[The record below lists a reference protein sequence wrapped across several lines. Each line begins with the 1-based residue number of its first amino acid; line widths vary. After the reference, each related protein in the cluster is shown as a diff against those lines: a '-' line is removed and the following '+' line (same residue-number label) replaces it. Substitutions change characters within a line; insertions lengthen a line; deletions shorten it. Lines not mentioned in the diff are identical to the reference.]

1 MAVINSIRKRSGL
14 LIGTIGVAMVLFV
27 GGDLLSGNTNL
38 INKQDTTVGEIAGDK
53 IEYVDFEAMVRK
65 IGGDQTLTPEQMDD
79 ARNRAWNRFIQNK
92 VLFKEYD
99 KLGLSVAPEELFDQI
114 KNNEQN
120 KVLNQFFTNPQTGQI
135 YDQFKNP
142 TTGRLDNNKVLL
154 YVKNVMAGDQKDTWL
169 PIEEAIRLDALSGK
183 YTQLI
188 KEGLLGSSFAA
199 QVQNTEE
206 NQRINL
212 SWTGMNYSEVS
223 NDEITVEESDL
234 KSYYTKHKN
243 EKDFKQE
250 ETMRGAKVAVISV
263 KPSPKDFEDARVEIE
278 NQMDAFKVA
287 DNDTLFVYQNSDDPQ
302 RSFKLL
308 ARYEYPAG
316 LDSMIFSAPIDS
328 VFGPYLLQNGYNISK
343 KTGVQFVAD
352 SVNARHVLLTLKPES
367 DTSLLLARA
376 DSIKAQLDKG
386 VDFAAMATEFSED
399 FGSAQNGGNLEWFTQ
414 GKMVQ
419 EFNDI
424 CFDSETKK
432 GDIVIVTTQFGIHII
447 DIMDKTE
454 EKEKVQLANIVRYVE
469 PSNETFD
476 EAYNKASAF
485 SINNNN
491 LKAFETALSED
502 ATIESFDYSSI
513 KQGDKVLGSIENPRT
528 VIRWVYDNE
537 VGKVSEP
544 FEMGNQFVISVVT
557 SIKDEGTLPLSEVE
571 ELVREKVINEKK
583 SQVILAKL
591 GSYGTIEDAAKNV
604 EKEVQSANDI
614 SFNMFSITGIGPEN
628 KVLGIAFG
636 LPQGETSKAIV
647 GENGVYVIRLDLIG
661 EAPEASDL
669 TFLQDQ
675 IKRNYGSR
683 VDIEV
688 FEALKEI
695 ANITDSRSKF
705 Y

>member
-27 GGDLLSGNTNL
+27 GGDLLSGNTSL

-142 TTGRLDNNKVLL
+142 VTGRLDNNKVLL
-154 YVKNVMAGDQKDTWL
+154 YVKNVMAGDEKDTWL

-223 NDEITVEESDL
+223 DDEITVEESDL
-234 KSYYTKHKN
+234 KSYYSKHKN

-250 ETMRGAKVAVISV
+250 ETMRGAKVAVFSV
-263 KPSPKDFEDARVEIE
+263 TPSPKDFEDARVEIG

-302 RSFKLL
+302 RAFKLL
-308 ARYEYPAG
+308 ARYEYPVE
-316 LDSMIFSAPIDS
+316 LDSMIFNAPIDS
-328 VFGPYLLQNGYNISK
+328 VFGPYLLQNGFNISK

-376 DSIKAQLDKG
+376 DSIKVQLDKG

-454 EKEKVQLANIVRYVE
+454 EKEKVQLSNIVRYVE

-491 LKAFETALSED
+491 LEAFETALSED
-502 ATIESFDYSSI
+502 ATIESFDYSTI

-544 FEMGNQFVISVVT
+544 FEMGNQFVVSVVT

-591 GSYGTIEDAAKNV
+591 GSYATIEDAAQNV
-604 EKEVQSANDI
+604 EKQVQSANDI

-688 FEALKEI
+688 FEALKET

>member
-27 GGDLLSGNTNL
+27 GGDLLSGNTSL

-142 TTGRLDNNKVLL
+142 VTGRLDNNKVLL
-154 YVKNVMAGDQKDTWL
+154 YVKNVMAGDEKDTWL

-223 NDEITVEESDL
+223 DDEITVEESDL
-234 KSYYTKHKN
+234 KSYYSKHKN

-250 ETMRGAKVAVISV
+250 ETMRGAKVAVFSV
-263 KPSPKDFEDARVEIE
+263 TPSPKDFEDARVEIG

-302 RSFKLL
+302 RAFKLL
-308 ARYEYPAG
+308 ARYEYPVE
-316 LDSMIFSAPIDS
+316 LDSMIFNAPIDS
-328 VFGPYLLQNGYNISK
+328 VFGPYLLQNGFNISK

-376 DSIKAQLDKG
+376 DSIKVQLDKG
-386 VDFAAMATEFSED
+386 IDFAAMATEFSED

-454 EKEKVQLANIVRYVE
+454 EKEKVQLSNIVRYVE

-476 EAYNKASAF
+476 GAYNKASAF

-491 LKAFETALSED
+491 LEAFETALSED
-502 ATIESFDYSSI
+502 ATIESFDYSTI

-544 FEMGNQFVISVVT
+544 FEMGNQFVVSVVT

-591 GSYGTIEDAAKNV
+591 GSYAAIEDAARNV
-604 EKEVQSANDI
+604 EKQVQSANDI

-688 FEALKEI
+688 FEALKET

>member
-27 GGDLLSGNTNL
+27 GGDLLSGNTSL

-142 TTGRLDNNKVLL
+142 STGRLDNNKVLL
-154 YVKNVMAGDQKDTWL
+154 YVKNVMAGDEKDTWL

-212 SWTGMNYSEVS
+212 SWTGMNFSEVS
-223 NDEITVEESDL
+223 DDEITVEESDL

-250 ETMRGAKVAVISV
+250 ETMRGAKVAVFSV
-263 KPSPKDFEDARVEIE
+263 TPSPKDFEDARVEIG

-302 RSFKLL
+302 RAFKLL
-308 ARYEYPAG
+308 ARYEYPVE
-316 LDSMIFSAPIDS
+316 LDSMIFNAPIDS
-328 VFGPYLLQNGYNISK
+328 VFGPYLLQNGFNISK

-454 EKEKVQLANIVRYVE
+454 EKEKVQLSNIVRYVE

-476 EAYNKASAF
+476 GAYNKASAF

-491 LKAFETALSED
+491 LEAFETALSED
-502 ATIESFDYSSI
+502 ATIESFDYSTI

-544 FEMGNQFVISVVT
+544 FEMGNQFVVSVVT

-591 GSYGTIEDAAKNV
+591 GSYATIEDAAQNV
-604 EKEVQSANDI
+604 EKQVQSANDI

-688 FEALKEI
+688 FEALKET

>member
-65 IGGDQTLTPEQMDD
+65 IGGDQTLTPEQIDD

-120 KVLNQFFTNPQTGQI
+120 KVLNQFFTDPQTGQI

-142 TTGRLDNNKVLL
+142 ATGRLDNNKVLL

-263 KPSPKDFEDARVEIE
+263 KPSPKDFEDVRVEIE

-454 EKEKVQLANIVRYVE
+454 EKEKIQLANIVRYVE

-491 LKAFETALSED
+491 LEAFETALSED

-583 SQVILAKL
+583 SQLILAKL

-669 TFLQDQ
+669 NFLQDQ

>member
-27 GGDLLSGNTNL
+27 GGDLLSGNTSL

-142 TTGRLDNNKVLL
+142 VTGRLDNNKVLL
-154 YVKNVMAGDQKDTWL
+154 YVKNVMAGDEKDTWL

-223 NDEITVEESDL
+223 DDEITVEESDL
-234 KSYYTKHKN
+234 KSYYSKHKN

-250 ETMRGAKVAVISV
+250 ETMRGAKVAVFSV
-263 KPSPKDFEDARVEIE
+263 TPSPKDFEDARVEIG

-302 RSFKLL
+302 RAFKLL
-308 ARYEYPAG
+308 ARYEYPVE
-316 LDSMIFSAPIDS
+316 LDSMIFNAPIDS
-328 VFGPYLLQNGYNISK
+328 VFGPYLLQNGFNISK

-376 DSIKAQLDKG
+376 DSIKVQLDKG
-386 VDFAAMATEFSED
+386 IDFAAMATEFSED

-454 EKEKVQLANIVRYVE
+454 EKEKVQLSNIVRYVE

-476 EAYNKASAF
+476 GAYNKASAF

-491 LKAFETALSED
+491 LEAFETALSED
-502 ATIESFDYSSI
+502 ATIESFDYSTI

-544 FEMGNQFVISVVT
+544 FEMGNQFVVSVVT

-591 GSYGTIEDAAKNV
+591 GSYATIEDAAQNV
-604 EKEVQSANDI
+604 EKQVQSANDI

-688 FEALKEI
+688 FEALKET

>member
-27 GGDLLSGNTNL
+27 GGDLLSGNTSL

-142 TTGRLDNNKVLL
+142 VTGRLDNNKVLL
-154 YVKNVMAGDQKDTWL
+154 YVKNVMAGDEKDTWL

-223 NDEITVEESDL
+223 DDEITVEESDL
-234 KSYYTKHKN
+234 KSYYSKHKN

-250 ETMRGAKVAVISV
+250 ETMRGAKVAVFSV
-263 KPSPKDFEDARVEIE
+263 TPSPKDFEDARVEIG

-302 RSFKLL
+302 RAFKLL
-308 ARYEYPAG
+308 ARYEYPVE
-316 LDSMIFSAPIDS
+316 LDSMIFNAPIDS
-328 VFGPYLLQNGYNISK
+328 VFGPYLLQNGFNISK

-376 DSIKAQLDKG
+376 DSIKVQLDKG

-454 EKEKVQLANIVRYVE
+454 EKEKVQLSNIVRYVE

-476 EAYNKASAF
+476 GAYNKASAF

-491 LKAFETALSED
+491 LEAFETALSED
-502 ATIESFDYSSI
+502 ATIESFDYSTI

-544 FEMGNQFVISVVT
+544 FEMGNQFVVSVVT

-591 GSYGTIEDAAKNV
+591 GSYATIEDAAQNV
-604 EKEVQSANDI
+604 EKQVQSANDI

-647 GENGVYVIRLDLIG
+647 GENGIYVIRLDLIG

-688 FEALKEI
+688 FEALKET

>member
-27 GGDLLSGNTNL
+27 GGDLLSGNTSL

-142 TTGRLDNNKVLL
+142 VTGRLDNNKVLL
-154 YVKNVMAGDQKDTWL
+154 YVKNVMAGDEKDTWL

-223 NDEITVEESDL
+223 DDEITVEESDL
-234 KSYYTKHKN
+234 KSYYSKHKN

-250 ETMRGAKVAVISV
+250 ETMRGAKVAVFSV
-263 KPSPKDFEDARVEIE
+263 TPSPKDFEDARVEIG

-302 RSFKLL
+302 RAFKLL
-308 ARYEYPAG
+308 ARYEYPVE
-316 LDSMIFSAPIDS
+316 LDSMIFNAPIDS
-328 VFGPYLLQNGYNISK
+328 VFGPYLLQNGFNISK

-376 DSIKAQLDKG
+376 DSIKVQLDKG

-454 EKEKVQLANIVRYVE
+454 EKEKVQLSNIVRYVE

-491 LKAFETALSED
+491 LEAFETALSED
-502 ATIESFDYSSI
+502 ATIESFDYSTI

-544 FEMGNQFVISVVT
+544 FEMGNQFVVSVVT

-591 GSYGTIEDAAKNV
+591 GSYAAIEDAARNV
-604 EKEVQSANDI
+604 EKQVQSANDI

-688 FEALKEI
+688 FEALKET

>member
-27 GGDLLSGNTNL
+27 GGDLLSGNTSL
-38 INKQDTTVGEIAGDK
+38 LNKQDTTVGEIAGDK
-53 IEYVDFEAMVRK
+53 IEYAEFEAMVRK

-92 VLFKEYD
+92 VLFKEYE

-114 KNNEQN
+114 KNNDQN
-120 KVLNQFFTNPQTGQI
+120 KVLNQFFTNPQTGRV
-135 YDQFKNP
+135 YEQFQNP
-142 TTGRLDNNKVLL
+142 ETGRLDNNKVLL

-169 PIEEAIRLDALSGK
+169 PIEDAIRLDALSSK
-183 YTQLI
+183 YTELI
-188 KEGLLGSSFAA
+188 KEGLIGSSFAA

-212 SWTGMNYSEVS
+212 SWTGMNYSDISEEDV
-223 NDEITVEESDL
+223 TVDESDL
-234 KSYYTKHKN
+234 KSYYNKHKK
-243 EKDFKQE
+243 EKVFQQE
-250 ETMRGAKVAVISV
+250 ETMRGAKVAVFSV
-263 KPSPKDFEDARVEIE
+263 NPSPKDFEDANNEMA
-278 NQMDAFKVA
+278 NQIDAFKGA
-287 DNDTLFVYQNSDDPQ
+287 ENDTLFVYQNSDNPE
-302 RSFKLL
+302 RSFNLFG
-308 ARYEYPAG
+308 RYELPAG
-316 LDSMIFSAPIDS
+316 LDSLIFNASIGS
-328 VFGPYLLQNGYNISK
+328 VFGPYLLQNSYNISK

-367 DTSLLLARA
+367 DTSMLQARA
-376 DSIKAQLDKG
+376 DSIKIELDKG
-386 VDFAAMATEFSED
+386 ADFAAMATEFSED

-432 GDIVIVTTQFGIHII
+432 DDIVIVTTQFGIHII
-447 DIMDKTE
+447 DILDKTE
-454 EKEKVQLANIVRYVE
+454 EKEKVELVTVTRLVE

-485 SINNNN
+485 SINNSN
-491 LKAFETALSED
+491 LEAFKTALSED
-502 ATIESFDYSSI
+502 QSIESFDYSTI
-513 KQGDKVLGSIENPRT
+513 KEGDKVLGSIENPRT
-528 VIRWVYDNE
+528 VIRWIYDNE

-544 FEMGNQFVISVVT
+544 FEMGNQFVVAAVT
-557 SIKDEGTLPLSEVE
+557 SVKDKGKLPFTEVE
-571 ELVREKVINEKK
+571 ELVREKVISEKK
-583 SQVILAKL
+583 SDVILSKL
-591 GSYGTIEDAAKNV
+591 GSFSNLEEAAQNGG
-604 EKEVQSANDI
+604 KEIQASNDI

-636 LPQGETSKAIV
+636 MPQGETSKAIV

-669 TFLQDQ
+669 SFVQDQ

-683 VDIEV
+683 VDVEV
-688 FEALKEI
+688 FEALKES

>member
-27 GGDLLSGNTNL
+27 GGDLLSGNTSL

-142 TTGRLDNNKVLL
+142 VTGRLDNNKVLL
-154 YVKNVMAGDQKDTWL
+154 YVKNVMAGDEKDTWL

-223 NDEITVEESDL
+223 DDEITVEESDL
-234 KSYYTKHKN
+234 KSYYSKHKN

-250 ETMRGAKVAVISV
+250 ETMRGAKVAVFSV
-263 KPSPKDFEDARVEIE
+263 TPSPKDFEDARVEIG

-302 RSFKLL
+302 RAFKLL
-308 ARYEYPAG
+308 ARYEYPVE
-316 LDSMIFSAPIDS
+316 LDSMIFNAPIDS
-328 VFGPYLLQNGYNISK
+328 VFGPYLLQNGFNISK

-454 EKEKVQLANIVRYVE
+454 EKEKVQLSNIVRYVE

-491 LKAFETALSED
+491 LEAFETALSED
-502 ATIESFDYSSI
+502 ATIESFDYSTI

-544 FEMGNQFVISVVT
+544 FEMGNQFVVSVVT

-591 GSYGTIEDAAKNV
+591 GSYATIEDAAQNV
-604 EKEVQSANDI
+604 EKQVQSANDI

-688 FEALKEI
+688 FEALKET

>member
-65 IGGDQTLTPEQMDD
+65 IGGDQTLTPEQIDD

-120 KVLNQFFTNPQTGQI
+120 KVLNQFFTDPQTGQI

-142 TTGRLDNNKVLL
+142 ATGRLDNNKVLL

-263 KPSPKDFEDARVEIE
+263 KPSPKDFEDVRVEIE

-386 VDFAAMATEFSED
+386 GDFAAMATEFSED

-454 EKEKVQLANIVRYVE
+454 EKEKIQLANIVRYVE

-491 LKAFETALSED
+491 LEAFETALSED

-583 SQVILAKL
+583 SQLILAKL

-669 TFLQDQ
+669 NFLQDQ